1 MIPLMG
7 LWTAAVAAITSVT
20 ALSVVPADDRTE
32 VVIAVQGAV
41 SVTDFMLE
49 NPARLVIDLSGAKH
63 ALPRER
69 FMGIDRGGVLAVRT
83 SQYQP
88 SVVRVVVELAYP
100 VEYTLDQTNG
110 AIRVSF
116 PNHGDPF
123 DPWYTAGQFA
133 AEALGG
139 AMPSSDAGESVR
151 TTAVPASPAPA
162 APADR
167 VPAAGPAPDRG
178 HATSAPARSQEPP
191 ITVYF
196 QNTPMMDVLSTFA
209 EFSGRS
215 IVPGAAVQGS
225 VTADIRGQPWDVAL
239 EAILTA
245 HGLTAREMESGI
257 IRVDALEKMR
267 DREKV
272 EDMVTRQYPIKY
284 ATADSL
290 VNTVK
295 TLISDRGNVSTN
307 PSANALVITDARS
320 VLERIE
326 PAIMELDV
334 RRPQVTISAK
344 IIFVDRTA
352 LEELGITYD
361 LKDVPRGNQLNELV
375 PGFVDADGDGQ
386 IGPGEQTNESVVLL
400 GGNSIAA
407 LANAK
412 YRPIAPALEI
422 LGSLALGRYSLITF
436 IDALQ
441 TLQLSDIQAT
451 PVVTVMNNRE
461 ARILVGEE
469 TPIRVI
475 DVGTGQGGGGVPP
488 RATVQMKETGVI
500 LRVKPHVTGDQV
512 LLDLH
517 AERSNIALAPSDIG
531 VTFQTQESQTQV
543 MVRDGE
549 TAVIGGLT
557 IIEKS
562 QIRSGIPFLMNIPI
576 IGPLFRTTSDRETKK
591 DLLIMVTPHIVR
603 DFE

>member
-7 LWTAAVAAITSVT
+7 LLTAALAALTSVT
-20 ALSVVPADDRTE
+20 SLSVVPADDRTE

-49 NPARLVIDLSGAKH
+49 RPARLVVDLAGAKH
-63 ALPRER
+63 ALPRDR

-88 SVVRVVVELAYP
+88 TVVRVVVELAEP
-100 VEYTLDQTNG
+100 VEYTLTQGNG
-110 AIRVSF
+110 EIRISF
-116 PNHGDPF
+116 PNRTGPFEPWYVAAPVAAEEMGGALSVNGGDPWS
-123 DPWYTAGQFA
+123 PQATSR
-133 AEALGG
+133 E
-139 AMPSSDAGESVR
+139 
-151 TTAVPASPAPA
+151 PAPA
-162 APADR
+162 AELPAR
-167 VPAAGPAPDRG
+167 GPAARPAPART
-178 HATSAPARSQEPP
+178 ASAPARRQEPP

-196 QNTPMMDVLSTFA
+196 QNTPIMDVLATFA

-215 IVPGAAVQGS
+215 IVPGAAVQGT
-225 VTADIRGQPWDVAL
+225 VTADIRNQPWDVAL

-245 HGLTAREMESGI
+245 HGLTARELETGI

-295 TLISDRGNVSTN
+295 TLLSERGSVSTN
-307 PSANALVITDARS
+307 PSANALVITDAQS

-326 PAIMELDV
+326 PAIRELDV

-352 LEELGITYD
+352 LEELGIVYD
-361 LKDVPRGNQLNELV
+361 LKDVPNGNQLNELV
-375 PGFVDADGDGQ
+375 PGFVDTDGDGK

-412 YRPIAPALEI
+412 YRPAVPALEI
-422 LGSLALGRYSLITF
+422 LGSLALGRYSLVTF

-441 TLQLSDIQAT
+441 QLSLSDIQAT
-451 PVVTVMNNRE
+451 PVVTVMNGRE

-475 DVGTGQGGGGVPP
+475 DVGTGQAGGNAAP

-500 LRVKPHVTGDQV
+500 LRVKPYVTGDQI

-562 QIRSGIPFLMNIPI
+562 QIRSGIPILMNIPF
-576 IGPLFRTTSDRETKK
+576 IGPLFRSTSDRETKK

-603 DFE
+603 DFD